1 MNEDNKQLSEELL
14 TKIYTEAL
22 NIDLDASTEGTGGK
36 DAKKGNPLLVAC
48 EFMKAQNEKELR
60 EREMDIRE
68 QEIKVAKADQINKAA
83 ATGVTAV
90 GILASILCWRHLLKV
105 EGLGGMITTQAGKT
119 LTSGLKIFRLFK

>member
-36 DAKKGNPLLVAC
+36 DPKKGNPLLVAC
-48 EFMKAQNEKELR
+48 EFMKAQNEREL
-60 EREMDIRE
+60 RE
-68 QEIKVAKADQINKAA
+68 QEIKIAKADQINKAA
-83 ATGVTAV
+83 ATGVTAA
-90 GILASILCWRHLLKV
+90 GILASILCWKHLLKV